1 MTSTMNATKT
11 TAAPEPKPKR
21 RFRKVR
27 DGDDGK
33 GDGRYFACKPRDAA
47 SKAFTA
53 LKREKEEDPNNK
65 DDPSTPIK
73 FSVVEYVGGK
83 PKKQYFYEGVRQ
95 ILEHPLV
102 TIVNTDPMTKK
113 RSISKKDAA
122 KYINMSD
129 AHLSKLNLKRISYNK
144 KNKITKDKERTIE
157 HNEKMRLAN
166 IEAKRVASE
175 NKKADAKKKREALI
189 KKRAIEAEKK
199 RAKSSKKKKVA
210 ASTTTQSGSRKKKVT
225 KAN

>member
-1 MTSTMNATKT
+1 MSSTMNTNKT
-11 TAAPEPKPKR
+11 VVVPEPKQKR

-53 LKREKEEDPNNK
+53 LKREKEDDPNNK
-65 DDPSTPIK
+65 DSPDTPIK

-95 ILEHPLV
+95 ILDNPLV
-102 TIVNTDPMTKK
+102 TIVNTDPKIKK
-113 RSISKKDAA
+113 RSISKKDAT
-122 KYINMSD
+122 KYVDMSD
-129 AHLSKLNLKRISYNK
+129 EELSVLNLKRISYNK

-175 NKKADAKKKREALI
+175 NKKAEAKKKREALA
-189 KKRAIEAEKK
+189 KKKSVEAEKR
-199 RAKSSKKKKVA
+199 RAKSAKKKKVP
-210 ASTTTQSGSRKKKVT
+210 TTTAGGRKKKVT